1 MVDSI
6 PSANGVRKVGTG
18 AARHRTSPGVTQQIT
33 GSMAIEQIAATAN
46 AGARNPGEDKQDGPG
61 DTPNGDARG
70 GLTLEI
76 SEDGGSQQ
84 IVYRFLDARTG
95 QVVGEWSAGELDKL
109 REYLQAKNLHILDKK
124 I

>member
-1 MVDSI
+1 
-6 PSANGVRKVGTG
+6 
-18 AARHRTSPGVTQQIT
+18 
-33 GSMAIEQIAATAN
+33 MAVEQIAATAN

-76 SEDGGSQQ
+76 SEDGGGQQ

-95 QVVGEWSAGELDKL
+95 QVVGEWSTGELDKL